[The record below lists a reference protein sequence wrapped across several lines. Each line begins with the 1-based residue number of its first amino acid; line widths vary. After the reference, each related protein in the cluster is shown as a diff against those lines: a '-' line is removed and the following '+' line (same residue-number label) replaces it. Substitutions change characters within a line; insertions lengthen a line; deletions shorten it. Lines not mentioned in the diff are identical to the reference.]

1 MIRLFHSSSPLSQP
15 ERSYN
20 LTNGGM
26 SFLRNRFTSSTPLH
40 NTRSAVPAT
49 DNLVSGRSGANAD
62 NLSPSL
68 RKAINTRRD
77 EFGSLGEALSSMPLN
92 SHKNA
97 AMNGRNGSIVT
108 QATPNNARI
117 AAQAQT
123 KPAANG
129 VRRNLN
135 AANFNL
141 SSSTA
146 SCSFLDAS
154 KLTSSGF
161 VSKTIIVLAA
171 VFLLVIGVKYFNLR
185 PTPDGIQGR
194 FPVCGKKSLGNSK
207 GFGDG
212 IDPCVQFEHK
222 DELIGLF
229 KVRFTENRHSLSS
242 YDRKMCCSFEVSGP
256 SCTLME

>member
-1 MIRLFHSSSPLSQP
+1 MFHSSSPLSQP

-97 AMNGRNGSIVT
+97 AINGRNGSIVT

-117 AAQAQT
+117 AQAQQ
-123 KPAANG
+123 KPAAANG

-141 SSSTA
+141 SSSSA
-146 SCSFLDAS
+146 SSSSFLDAS

-194 FPVCGKKSLGNSK
+194 FPVCGKKSLGHSK
-207 GFGDG
+207 GFGYG
-212 IDPCVQFEHK
+212 IDACVQFEHK

-229 KVRFTENRHSLSS
+229 KVRITQSKRNHSL
-242 YDRKMCCSFEVSGP
+242 RG
-256 SCTLME
+256 